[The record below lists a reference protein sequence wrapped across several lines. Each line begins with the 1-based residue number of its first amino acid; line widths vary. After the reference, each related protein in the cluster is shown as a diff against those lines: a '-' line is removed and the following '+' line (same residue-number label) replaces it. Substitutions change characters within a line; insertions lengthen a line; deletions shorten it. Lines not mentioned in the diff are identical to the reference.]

1 MPQITNLEPF
11 LTPFPEPSDVFAGSE
26 ADITRAAEHLLPLL
40 TIDLEAYD
48 PEFAGLKVHML
59 GPIEPYE
66 GLVGEN
72 TEDYHNY
79 YLRENW
85 FGFRLTE
92 DNKYE
97 FLGDWR
103 YFEAENPESAL
114 MTGTMRD
121 DFIKHRDELR
131 ESYAARKQYF
141 EKYNQLVW
149 VDTIEGIEK
158 AHAEP
163 NVLEYLES
171 WKEPAVEDNWVGL
184 ATIPLKEE
192 PCVVTVEEEE
202 MACYSPSIG
211 RNCSTAVWASRRR
224 SRSDSGMDSKNSGRD
239 STACPVVVRYTATR
253 SPEEKTS
260 V

>member
-59 GPIEPYE
+59 GPIEPDE
-66 GLVGEN
+66 GFVGQNSE
-72 TEDYHNY
+72 EFYNY

-103 YFEAENPESAL
+103 YFEAENPESGL
-114 MTGTMRD
+114 LENEFFLEFRD
-121 DFIKHRDELR
+121 RIRT
-131 ESYAARKQYF
+131 SYAAQKQYF
-141 EKYNQLVW
+141 KRYNQLVS
-149 VDTIEGIEK
+149 VEAVEDIEK
-158 AHAEP
+158 AHAKP
-163 NVLEYLES
+163 NAQNYLS
-171 WKEPAVEDNWVGL
+171 TWKEPASYLNGTSL
-184 ATIPLKEE
+184 ANMQIIEE
-192 PCVVTVEEEE
+192 PGIDGDLVYYPVSEAGNRFYLIAETP
-202 MACYSPSIG
+202 AYS
-211 RNCSTAVWASRRR
+211 
-224 SRSDSGMDSKNSGRD
+224 
-239 STACPVVVRYTATR
+239 YTADGADSILLFFEPKERLVLFTFDW
-253 SPEEKTS
+253 S
-260 V
+260 

>member
-1 MPQITNLEPF
+1 MYEISSLEPF
-11 LTPFPEPSDVFAGSE
+11 FTPFPEARDVFAGND
-26 ADITRAAEHLLPLL
+26 ADIARAAEHLLPLL

-59 GPIEPYE
+59 SPIEPYE

-72 TEDYHNY
+72 SEDYHNY

-149 VDTIEGIEK
+149 VDTIADIEK
-158 AHAEP
+158 AHAKP
-163 NVLEYLES
+163 NVRKYLES
-171 WKEPAVEDNWVGL
+171 WKEPAGFANWTSL
-184 ATIPLKEE
+184 ATIPMNEE
-192 PCVVTVEEEE
+192 PYVDEDGFEDTAHYPLSESGNQFYLIAET
-202 MACYSPSIG
+202 AGHNYAAHGADSILLFFEPKE
-211 RNCSTAVWASRRR
+211 RLVLFTFDWS
-224 SRSDSGMDSKNSGRD
+224 
-239 STACPVVVRYTATR
+239 
-253 SPEEKTS
+253 
-260 V
+260 

>member
-1 MPQITNLEPF
+1 MYEISSLEPF
-11 LTPFPEPSDVFAGSE
+11 FTPFPEPSDVFAGND
-26 ADITRAAEHLLPLL
+26 ADIARAAEHLLPLL

-59 GPIEPYE
+59 SPIEPYE

-202 MACYSPSIG
+202 MEDTAYYPISEAGNQFYLIAETAGYNYAAHGADSILLFFEPKE
-211 RNCSTAVWASRRR
+211 RLVLFTFDWS
-224 SRSDSGMDSKNSGRD
+224 
-239 STACPVVVRYTATR
+239 
-253 SPEEKTS
+253 
-260 V
+260 